1 MHLAGLDFT
10 AVSSARWEDSETFT
24 IWIRAN
30 ESIAERRFSFRFNGN
45 KVTVIPTSCPD
56 LSNIAE
62 SLARGTGDM
71 IENEKIADICSSFL
85 RKSYGLLEPKLFGR
99 LEMR

>member
-30 ESIAERRFSFRFNGN
+30 ESIAERRFSFPLQRKQGH
-45 KVTVIPTSCPD
+45 SHPD
-56 LSNIAE
+56 L
-62 SLARGTGDM
+62 M
-71 IENEKIADICSSFL
+71 
-85 RKSYGLLEPKLFGR
+85 P
-99 LEMR
+99 